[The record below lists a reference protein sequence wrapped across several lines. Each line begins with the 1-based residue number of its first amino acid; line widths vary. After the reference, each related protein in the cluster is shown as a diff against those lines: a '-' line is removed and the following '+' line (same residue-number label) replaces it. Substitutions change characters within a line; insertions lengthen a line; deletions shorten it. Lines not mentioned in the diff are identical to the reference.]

1 MRNYS
6 SRIIFICVFVSFSNL
21 LFANAIQHIS
31 NEELNHL
38 MQQGVAIV
46 DIRTTTEWRKT
57 GVIKD
62 SHLIMFFDEKG
73 IYDLNAWL
81 EQVSKV
87 ASKNEPVIL
96 ICHSGSRSKQLAQ
109 YLVNVVG
116 FEKVYNVKRGIHHW
130 IKQNNNVVVF
140 Q

>member
-1 MRNYS
+1 
-6 SRIIFICVFVSFSNL
+6 
-21 LFANAIQHIS
+21 
-31 NEELNHL
+31 
-38 MQQGVAIV
+38 
-46 DIRTTTEWRKT
+46 
-57 GVIKD
+57 
-62 SHLIMFFDEKG
+62 MFFDEKG

-87 ASKNEPVIL
+87 AGKNEPIIL
-96 ICHSGSRSKQLAQ
+96 ICHSGSRSKQLAN

-116 FEKVYNVKRGIHHW
+116 YENVYNVKCGIHYW

>member
-1 MRNYS
+1 MHEYLR
-6 SRIIFICVFVSFSNL
+6 RIILICVFLLFSTL
-21 LFANAIQHIS
+21 LFASEIQHIGNADLKS
-31 NEELNHL
+31 L
-38 MQQGVAIV
+38 MQQGVTVIDV
-46 DIRTTTEWRKT
+46 RTTSEWRET

-73 IYDLNAWL
+73 KYDLHAWL
-81 EQVSKV
+81 GQVSEV

-96 ICHSGSRSKQLAQ
+96 ICHSGSRSKQLAK
-109 YLVNVVG
+109 YLISVVG
-116 FEKVYNVKRGIHHW
+116 YEKVYNVKRGIHHW

>member
-1 MRNYS
+1 M
-6 SRIIFICVFVSFSNL
+6 FICICVSFSNL
-21 LFANAIQHIS
+21 LFASALQHIG
-31 NEELNHL
+31 NEELRNL
-38 MQQGVAIV
+38 MQQEVAIV
-46 DIRTTTEWRKT
+46 DIRTTTEWRET

-87 ASKNEPVIL
+87 AGKNEPVIL
-96 ICHSGSRSKQLAQ
+96 ICHSGSRSKQLAN

-116 FEKVYNVKRGIHHW
+116 YEKVYNVKRGIHYW